1 MSKTGKIRPTIEAR
15 KAKGYGILTNVLA
28 IINEVPL
35 GHWKIDAGLQLRQAM
50 LLNCVLFNSEALHNV
65 SQDDLNILEKVDEA
79 LLRGILKAHSKIP
92 LEALFLE
99 TSSIPIRLIVAGRR
113 LMYLHTILQKSQS
126 EMIRKVYDVQKS
138 DTSPGD
144 FSELV
149 SNDKKDIELNLS
161 DSEIQ
166 RLTKTKFKKILKTK
180 INQAAFKYLTSLKQG
195 HSKMDGISY
204 THLEKAS
211 YLNSPLFNSESSRL
225 LLALRTRTVNG
236 IKNDFRGLY
245 ADIKCPLMC
254 GEDDKLQHILECSVL
269 KSHHTSSSVMSNNG
283 VSYEDVF
290 SSDVSKQKQVTELYQ
305 QLLEIRSN
313 LIKSQPEAVTGPVHC
328 V

>member
-1 MSKTGKIRPTIEAR
+1 MEQSNQETYLGDVVSKTGKIRPTIEAR

-50 LLNCVLFNSEALHNV
+50 LLNGVLFNSEAWHNV

-138 DTSPGD
+138 DASPGD
-144 FSELV
+144 FSE
-149 SNDKKDIELNLS
+149 
-161 DSEIQ
+161 
-166 RLTKTKFKKILKTK
+166 
-180 INQAAFKYLTSLKQG
+180 
-195 HSKMDGISY
+195 
-204 THLEKAS
+204 
-211 YLNSPLFNSESSRL
+211 
-225 LLALRTRTVNG
+225 
-236 IKNDFRGLY
+236 
-245 ADIKCPLMC
+245 
-254 GEDDKLQHILECSVL
+254 
-269 KSHHTSSSVMSNNG
+269 
-283 VSYEDVF
+283 
-290 SSDVSKQKQVTELYQ
+290 
-305 QLLEIRSN
+305 
-313 LIKSQPEAVTGPVHC
+313 
-328 V
+328 